1 MNLNAHDAHLII
13 SCASL
18 TQFPPNDR
26 HEVVMVGKSN
36 VGKSSLINALTQRK
50 NLAYVGAR
58 PGKTRLANFF
68 HVNDEL
74 MLVDV
79 PGYGFANRSKAEQIA
94 FGQLM
99 DDYFSTRKLTAMLL
113 CVDARRG
120 LNQDD
125 MLMIEFAKA
134 RGLRFAIILTKI
146 DKLTQKELSLIKA
159 SVQGYVVFTF
169 SALKKSGIEQISEQ
183 ILRWCEH

>member
-1 MNLNAHDAHLII
+1 MSLKGHDAHLII

-18 TQFPPNDR
+18 AQFPPNDR

-36 VGKSSLINALTQRK
+36 VGKSSLINALTGRK

-68 HVNDEL
+68 HISDEL

-99 DDYFSTRKLTAMLL
+99 DDYFGTRKLTAMLL

-120 LNQDD
+120 LNSDD
-125 MLMIEFAKA
+125 ELIIELA
-134 RGLRFAIILTKI
+134 RQQRIRFAIILTKI
-146 DKLTQKELSLIKA
+146 DKLTQRELSLMKQ
-159 SVQGYVVFTF
+159 SLSGYLFFTF
-169 SALKKSGIEQISEQ
+169 TALKKNSVNEISEQ